1 MYDSPLFRFSSHD
14 LTAARVPRSWTRDL
28 YASKMGKKIA
38 AVCIV
43 MIPGASLHS
52 LSITKLV
59 HKLERAAYHIGGTQY
74 LLTDLKCSEYRAA
87 SHSGVPGSL

>member
-1 MYDSPLFRFSSHD
+1 
-14 LTAARVPRSWTRDL
+14 
-28 YASKMGKKIA
+28 MGKKIA

-59 HKLERAAYHIGGTQY
+59 HRLERAAYHIGGTQY
-74 LLTDLKCSEYRAA
+74 LLTGLKCVEYRAA